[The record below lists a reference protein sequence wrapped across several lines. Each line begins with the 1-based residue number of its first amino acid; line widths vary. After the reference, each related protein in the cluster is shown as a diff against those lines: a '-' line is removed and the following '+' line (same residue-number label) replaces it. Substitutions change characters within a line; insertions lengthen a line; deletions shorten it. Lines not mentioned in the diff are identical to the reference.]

1 MKKLFSNHFAV
12 ALSLVAVTLFALT
25 GAACSTTTETN
36 TNSRTD
42 NGNATVTSTPMS
54 TPTPSGSMPGMSGM
68 MKSSPNAASAPY
80 DLQFLDTM
88 TGHHQGAI
96 DMARPAE
103 QKAQHAE
110 LKTFAAKIVSDQQ
123 KEIAQ
128 MKAWRSQWYAGKPE
142 AMNME
147 MPGMMDSMK
156 GMDMKG
162 MNAAS
167 GNEFDLMFL
176 DMMTPHHTG
185 AVAMAKE
192 ALTRAEHTEIKNLA
206 RQIIDAQEKEIA
218 QMNKWK
224 AAWGGAKTETVN
236 SHKEGE
242 HHDATTGHK
251 PGDMHPPKP

>member
-1 MKKLFSNHFAV
+1 MKKLFSNYIFLAV
-12 ALSLVAVTLFALT
+12 SLFAVTLFALS

-36 TNSRTD
+36 TNSRTATS
-42 NGNATVTSTPMS
+42 NGNATVTSTPAS
-54 TPTPSGSMPGMSGM
+54 TPSHDGSMPGMSHM
-68 MKSSPNAASAPY
+68 MQSSPNAASAPY

-88 TGHHQGAI
+88 TAHHQGAI

-110 LKTFAAKIVSDQQ
+110 LKAFATKIVADQQ

-128 MKAWRSQWYAGKPE
+128 MKAWRDQWYAGKPE

-156 GMDMKG
+156 GMDMKA

-167 GNEFDLMFL
+167 GNEFDIMFL
-176 DMMTPHHTG
+176 DMMTPHHSG

-192 ALTRAEHTEIKNLA
+192 ALTKAEHAEIKNLA
-206 RQIIDAQEKEIA
+206 RQIIAAQEQEIA

-224 AAWGGAKTETVN
+224 AAWGGAAKA
-236 SHKEGE
+236 K
-242 HHDATTGHK
+242 
-251 PGDMHPPKP
+251 